1 MRTQQE
7 SPPLESNHVP
17 NMQTRNTPRRP
28 RTNKRIMIVP
38 TKKNKNLKLSIEKKR
53 SKPGPL
59 VALHEQ
65 GKDHCFEP
73 VSGAINSI
81 PFSHFWNEG

>member
-1 MRTQQE
+1 
-7 SPPLESNHVP
+7 
-17 NMQTRNTPRRP
+17 
-28 RTNKRIMIVP
+28 MIVP
-38 TKKNKNLKLSIEKKR
+38 TKKNKNVKLSIEKKR